1 MKYNKVTRNPN
12 RYKDKKIRGQKQK
25 HKEKIEKSV
34 KVNNVSRR
42 SRMVMDPSGSV
53 TKRHRYSRLVPIFRV
68 QIDGVGIMRRKGKS
82 YCPYKLSSKKDS
94 IKLIPFTRP
103 IKYDSGECVVCFEKA
118 KMTEENTIKCHT
130 VTHPLCKKCKDQF
143 KKDVCPLC
151 NNHSIGITVQQPY
164 RRLNIPSFEEWV
176 TPSRREVSFG
186 ITRNWIER
194 LIIYYN
200 QMADNHV
207 SNS

>member
-1 MKYNKVTRNPN
+1 MGNHRQSCHNMKYNKVTRKPN
-12 RYKDKKIRGQKQK
+12 RCKDKKIKGQKQK

-53 TKRHRYSRLVPIFRV
+53 TKRHRHRYSCTAVLYSRWVERV
-68 QIDGVGIMRRKGKS
+68 RIDGVGIMRRKGKT

-151 NNHSIGITVQQPY
+151 NNHSIGITVQQP
-164 RRLNIPSFEEWV
+164 LEMSP
-176 TPSRREVSFG
+176 
-186 ITRNWIER
+186 IER
-194 LIIYYN
+194 ILTYYN
-200 QMADNHV
+200 QVADHHV